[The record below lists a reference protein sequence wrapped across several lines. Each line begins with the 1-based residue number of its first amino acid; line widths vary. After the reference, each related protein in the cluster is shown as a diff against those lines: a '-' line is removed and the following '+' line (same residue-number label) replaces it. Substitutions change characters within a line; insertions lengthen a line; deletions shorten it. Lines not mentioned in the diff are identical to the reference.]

1 MFVIEVNLSTSASWV
16 LDTGCGSHICTNV
29 QKLNSSRSLAKGEVD
44 LRVGNGA
51 KVAALAV
58 GTYVLTLP
66 TGLIIELENCYYVPV
81 ISRNII
87 FIPCLDKIGFNFI
100 IKNKCCSIYMDD
112 IFCANAYM
120 SNGLY
125 VLDLEMPIYNINT
138 KRFKPN
144 EMNPTYLW
152 HCRLGHI
159 NENRISRLH
168 KDGFLDSFDYESYG
182 TCESCLLG
190 KMTKAPFT
198 GKGER
203 AGDLLG
209 LIHTDVCGPLNT
221 LARGGFQYFI
231 TFTND
236 FSRYGF
242 VYLMKHKS
250 ESFEKFKEFKN
261 EVQNQ
266 LGKSIKILRSDR
278 GGEYLS

>member
-1 MFVIEVNLSTSASWV
+1 M
-16 LDTGCGSHICTNV
+16 
-29 QKLNSSRSLAKGEVD
+29 
-44 LRVGNGA
+44 
-51 KVAALAV
+51 
-58 GTYVLTLP
+58 
-66 TGLIIELENCYYVPV
+66 
-81 ISRNII
+81 
-87 FIPCLDKIGFNFI
+87 
-100 IKNKCCSIYMDD
+100 
-112 IFCANAYM
+112 
-120 SNGLY
+120 
-125 VLDLEMPIYNINT
+125 
-138 KRFKPN
+138 
-144 EMNPTYLW
+144 
-152 HCRLGHI
+152 
-159 NENRISRLH
+159 
-168 KDGFLDSFDYESYG
+168 DSFDYESHE

-203 AGDLLG
+203 ASDLLG

-236 FSRYGF
+236 FSKYGY

-278 GGEYLS
+278 GGEYLSQEFDDYLKECEILSQLTPPGTPQWNGVFERRN